1 MCIKLGNNH
10 ALFLTN
16 CPEAVEKYFRVTRA
30 SYFCVTILWW
40 CVQFFIAYA
49 IACLHGCHPSFQY
62 SLLSWWLG
70 EFAPYIYIYIYI
82 FIIIVTFEKPLRYSN
97 SNLCSTSQNLNTGC
111 FNTSLYITNC
121 GDLKIM
127 FCSHWGIN
135 RRDFK
140 NFFFNSFTFYS
151 MEVVSPTSVVPASL
165 DLIKVMTLTA
175 WYYHGS
181 FTGFGY
187 PIFYISSEA
196 ILKSLVIS

>member
-1 MCIKLGNNH
+1 MC
-10 ALFLTN
+10 
-16 CPEAVEKYFRVTRA
+16 AV
-30 SYFCVTILWW
+30 
-40 CVQFFIAYA
+40 
-49 IACLHGCHPSFQY
+49 LHCICH
-62 SLLSWWLG
+62 SLLTWVSSFLSVLIT
-70 EFAPYIYIYIYI
+70 FLVIRRICSLYLYIYIYI

-181 FTGFGY
+181 VTGFGY

-196 ILKSLVIS
+196 ILKSLAIS